1 MLRPVLMT
9 MSSNES
15 PLNLVRGPARKPGW
29 AQLIRLGG
37 DGVAVLFGE
46 LRRLVGR
53 IDGIVER
60 LHYSSREERWVVHYR
75 VGGAELFI
83 VWISPGV
90 LEAGMALNR
99 LDAERLLRNHGLS
112 GTVKDAIRA
121 GATEPGQGL
130 VRFPL
135 KDRRTVHSFVNL
147 ARVKNILISNTRRAM
162 DEFPPSSSKAK

>member
-1 MLRPVLMT
+1 MLRPVSMT
-9 MSSNES
+9 MPSNES

-46 LRRLVGR
+46 LRRSVGR
-53 IDGIVER
+53 IDGVVER
-60 LHYSSREERWVVHYR
+60 LHYSSKEERWVVQYR
-75 VGGAELFI
+75 VGGAELFV

-99 LDAERLLRNHGLS
+99 SDVERLLRNYSLS

-135 KDRRTVHSFVNL
+135 KDRRMVRSFVNL
-147 ARVKNILISNTRRAM
+147 ARARNILISNSRGGN
-162 DEFPPSSSKAK
+162 S